1 MYILIKTVDV
11 DVSKLWRV
19 FMFVEINRSREEA
32 IELLSNSSNFE
43 KKELE
48 QMTNNELFE
57 LCDSLEMDNWLD
69 ELNSNSHV
77 LK

>member
-1 MYILIKTVDV
+1 MYILIKTIDA
-11 DVSKLWRV
+11 DVSKPWRI
-19 FMFVEINRSREEA
+19 FMLVEINRSREEA

-48 QMTNNELFE
+48 QMTSNELFE

-69 ELNSNSHV
+69 ELNSDSQ
-77 LK
+77 